1 MARLEELIAWQRATA
16 LADSVYRATAIGE
29 FDQDRRLRDQMRSA
43 AVSVASNIAE
53 GHGRG
58 GRKEFARFL
67 QISVGS
73 CAELRTQVYIAG
85 RSGTLPPAWSGA
97 LLADCAEVS
106 GLVSR
111 LRAAV
116 RRQKD

>member
-1 MARLEELIAWQRATA
+1 MAQLDKLIAWQRANA
-16 LADSVYRATAIGE
+16 LADDVYQATRSTE

-67 QISVGS
+67 QIALGS
-73 CAELRTQVYIAG
+73 CNELRTQVHIAA
-85 RSGTLPPAWSGA
+85 RSGTLQPVWAGR
-97 LLADCAEVS
+97 LTAECVEVT
-106 GLVSR
+106 GLVAR

-116 RRQKD
+116 